1 MAGAVQAANS
11 VAEVHSRISRVE
23 NMEWDG
29 GACPLEYRHQME
41 PDDYRPAAKAPASLD
56 PRWCCG
62 LVLAFAVI
70 SGAHAQTALD
80 LPGCLQTL
88 RLELPTQP
96 PVRADSFDRY
106 TKSVE
111 DLRPLIEQ
119 SSAAQPEFKLP
130 IWDYLARLVDAKR
143 EADGRDVMQRQ
154 AAPLAE
160 ITNRHGVDASTAVA
174 VFGVE
179 TDYGRVGGRYPV
191 VDATLSR
198 ACLNLTSRERKAH
211 FFAALYLLQ
220 EGWVKP
226 ETFRGSWAGAFGLTQ
241 FMPGTFLKNMDD
253 GDGSGDIDIVASVPD
268 ALATTARYLN
278 GLGWVVGLPWG
289 VEVRVPRDSALSW
302 NALERD
308 HGCLE
313 SSAPAPLCRGV
324 AQWAA
329 AGVRR
334 IDGSPLLPTEAR
346 TGAPWHADTRT
357 ALLMP
362 AGIDG
367 PAWLVTRNFQAAWR
381 YNRADAYALAIG
393 LLADRLRGDPAPRT
407 AWPTDDPALSRAEF
421 VELQALLLR
430 RGHCDVTA
438 DGRDGPRTRAA
449 IAAEEA
455 AQGWMPSGRAGAKL
469 LGALRVVAS
478 EASRLPAPLP
488 ADCAASRPG

>member
-1 MAGAVQAANS
+1 MAFGAQA
-11 VAEVHSRISRVE
+11 
-23 NMEWDG
+23 
-29 GACPLEYRHQME
+29 Q
-41 PDDYRPAAKAPASLD
+41 PAA
-56 PRWCCG
+56 
-62 LVLAFAVI
+62 
-70 SGAHAQTALD
+70 D
-80 LPGCLQTL
+80 LPACLKVL
-88 RLELPTQP
+88 RQELPAQP
-96 PVRADSFDRY
+96 PVRAESFDRY
-106 TKSVE
+106 TRSVE
-111 DLRPLIEQ
+111 DLRALIDQ
-119 SSAAQPEFKLP
+119 SSATQPEFKLP
-130 IWDYLARLVDAKR
+130 LWDYLARLVDAQR
-143 EADGRDVMQRQ
+143 EADGRNALQQ
-154 AAPLAE
+154 HAATLAG
-160 ITNRHGVDASTAVA
+160 IAHRHGVDAATVVA

-179 TDYGRVGGRYPV
+179 TDYGRVPGRHSV

-198 ACLNLTSRERKAH
+198 ACLNLGSRERKAH

-220 EGWVKP
+220 EGLVQP

-253 GDGSGDIDIVASVPD
+253 GDGSGDIDITASVPD

-278 GLGWVVGLPWG
+278 GLGWVPGLPWG
-289 VEVRVPRDSALSW
+289 VEVRVPRDSAAPW

-313 SSAPAPLCRGV
+313 SSAPDGRCRGV

-334 IDGSPLLPTEAR
+334 IDGSALPSPEAGTEA
-346 TGAPWHADTRT
+346 PWRADTPT

-421 VELQALLLR
+421 AELQTLLMQ

-438 DGRDGPRTRAA
+438 DGHDGPRTRAA
-449 IAAEEA
+449 IAAEEV
-455 AQGWMPSGRAGAKL
+455 AQGWAPSGRGGAKL
-469 LGALRVVAS
+469 LGALRA
-478 EASRLPAPLP
+478 AATGAGHLPDPLPAAFS
-488 ADCAASRPG
+488 ADCAASAPG

>member
-1 MAGAVQAANS
+1 
-11 VAEVHSRISRVE
+11 
-23 NMEWDG
+23 MEWDG
-29 GACPLEYRHQME
+29 GAGLLEYRHPMQPE
-41 PDDYRPAAKAPASLD
+41 EHWPAVQTASGRLR
-56 PRWCCG
+56 RWCCG
-62 LVLAFAVI
+62 LLAGGALAFA
-70 SGAHAQTALD
+70 AQAQPAPD
-80 LPGCLQTL
+80 LPTCLRVL
-88 RLELPTQP
+88 RHELPTQP
-96 PVRADSFDRY
+96 PVRADSFDLY
-106 TKSVE
+106 TRSVD
-111 DLRPLIEQ
+111 DLRPLIER

-143 EADGRDVMQRQ
+143 EADGRAVLQGH
-154 AAPLAE
+154 AATLAD
-160 ITNRHGVDASTAVA
+160 IAHRLGVDAATAVA

-179 TDYGRVGGRYPV
+179 TDYGRVAGRYPV

-198 ACLNLTSRERKAH
+198 ACLNLGSRERKAH

-220 EGWVKP
+220 EGLVRP
-226 ETFRGSWAGAFGLTQ
+226 DTFRGSWAGAFGLTQ

-253 GDGSGDIDIVASVPD
+253 GDGSGDIDIVSSVPD

-278 GLGWVVGLPWG
+278 GLGWVAGLPWG
-289 VEVRVPRDSALSW
+289 VEVSVPRESAPAW
-302 NALERD
+302 NALESE

-313 SSAPAPLCRGV
+313 SSAPAGLCRGV

-334 IDGSPLLPTEAR
+334 IDGSALLLPEA
-346 TGAPWHADTRT
+346 GAGGPWRADTVA

-421 VELQALLLR
+421 VELQTLLLR

-449 IAAEEA
+449 VAAEEA
-455 AQGWMPSGRAGAKL
+455 AQGWLPSGRGASKL
-469 LGALRVVAS
+469 LDALRAAVSPAS
-478 EASRLPAPLP
+478 HPTAPLP
-488 ADCAASRPG
+488 ADCAVSPPR